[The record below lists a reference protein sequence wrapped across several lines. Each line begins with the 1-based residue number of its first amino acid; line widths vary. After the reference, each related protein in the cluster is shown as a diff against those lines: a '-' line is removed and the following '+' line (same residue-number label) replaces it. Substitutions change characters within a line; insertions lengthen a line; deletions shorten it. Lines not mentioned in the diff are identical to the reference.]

1 MHVQGIY
8 DLEKYFLVARYG
20 MFTPDS
26 DSGEDDLTP
35 ISLGDGL
42 IIAEGAELRLE
53 HQINLESEN
62 EIDNI
67 ITYFQLEVCQEL
79 NVV

>member
-1 MHVQGIY
+1 MYVQGIY

-26 DSGEDDLTP
+26 DSGEVDLTR

-42 IIAEGAELRLE
+42 IIVEGAELRIE
-53 HQINLESEN
+53 HQMNTESET
-62 EIDNI
+62 EVDNNT
-67 ITYFQLEVCQEL
+67 TYFQLVDCQVL